1 MPLNRNTAVIG
12 CAIMAPVYAKDATER
27 LSLEEILYEVTQR
40 ALKSAGL
47 TIEDIDGIIV
57 GSNDQID
64 GRAISVMA
72 ASGSVGGVD
81 RDILSTPSAGEHAF
95 TMGVLRVASAQ
106 FETQLVVSWGSTE
119 AHSLPE
125 VERLAADPYFH
136 RRLPLDDLSSFA
148 LQANALVAKEPQA
161 QSLVAALVAQNRA
174 RGAKAYPESSGA
186 ADSEA
191 QIAASKPARWP
202 VQAGMLRPGV
212 TSAVA
217 MVLASEDHV
226 KKAGVKNP
234 AWVRGMGW
242 ATEAAFLG
250 DRDLTAATAL
260 EAAAHQAFS
269 DAGIS
274 GVGGTSG
281 ISSINQI
288 DVAEIS
294 GPTPYQ
300 ELIAYQ
306 ALGIGG
312 PSKWSELVRGAPGRL
327 NINPSGG
334 LASINPV
341 FCGGLVRVAEAANQ
355 VRGVAGKHQVPT
367 ANTALAHAASGPASM
382 YQTVVVF
389 GRSL

>member
-12 CAIMAPVYAKDATER
+12 CAIMAPVYASNATEKW
-27 LSLEEILYEVTQR
+27 SLEEILYEVTQQ

-47 TIEDIDGIIV
+47 TIEDIDGIMV

-64 GRAISVMA
+64 GRAISIMA

-95 TMGVLRVASAQ
+95 VMGVLRVASAQ
-106 FETQLVVSWGSTE
+106 FETQLVVSWGPTE

-148 LQANALVAKEPQA
+148 LQANALVAKEPLA
-161 QSLVAALVAQNRA
+161 QSLAAALVAQNRA
-174 RGAKAYPESSGA
+174 RGAKAYPESAGA

-191 QIAASKPARWP
+191 QITASKPARWP
-202 VQAGMLRPGV
+202 VQAGMLRAPV

-217 MVLASEDHV
+217 LVLASEDHV

-234 AWVRGMGW
+234 AWIRGMGW

-260 EAAAHQAFS
+260 KAAAQQAFS
-269 DAGIS
+269 EAGIS
-274 GVGGTSG
+274 GVA
-281 ISSINQI
+281 QV

-306 ALGIGG
+306 ALGIAE
-312 PSKWSELVRGAPGRL
+312 PAAWTDLVRGKPGRL

-355 VRGVAGKHQVPT
+355 VRGVAGKHQATV
-367 ANTALAHAASGPASM
+367 ANTVLAHAASGPASM

>member
-12 CAIMAPVYAKDATER
+12 CAIMAPVTTDKS
-27 LSLEEILYEVTQR
+27 SLEEILYDLTQQ
-40 ALKSAGL
+40 ALKSAGIS
-47 TIEDIDGIIV
+47 IEDIDGIIV

-64 GRAISVMA
+64 GRAISIMA

-95 TMGVLRVASAQ
+95 VMGVLRVASAQ

-148 LQANALVAKEPQA
+148 LQANALVAKEPLA
-161 QSLVAALVAQNRA
+161 QSLAAALVAQNRA
-174 RGAKAYPESSGA
+174 RGAKAYPASAASAASAGSSAA

-202 VQAGMLRPGV
+202 VQAGMLRPPV

-217 MVLASEDHV
+217 LVLACEDHV

-260 EAAAHQAFS
+260 EEAARQAFS
-269 DAGIS
+269 EAGTAGIAQ
-274 GVGGTSG
+274 V
-281 ISSINQI
+281 

-306 ALGIGG
+306 ALGIAG
-312 PSKWSELVRGAPGRL
+312 PSAWTELVRGKPGRL

-341 FCGGLVRVAEAANQ
+341 YCGGLVRVAEAANQ
-355 VRGVAGKHQVPT
+355 VRGVAGKHQAAV
-367 ANTALAHAASGPASM
+367 ANIALAHAASGPASM
-382 YQTVVVF
+382 YQTVVIF

>member
-27 LSLEEILYEVTQR
+27 LSLEEILYEVTQQ

-95 TMGVLRVASAQ
+95 VMGVLRVASAQ
-106 FETQLVVSWGSTE
+106 FETQLVVAWGSTE

-148 LQANALVAKEPQA
+148 LQANALVAKEPLA
-161 QSLVAALVAQNRA
+161 QSLAAALVAQNRA
-174 RGAKAYPESSGA
+174 RGAKAYPESAGVVNNP

-202 VQAGMLRPGV
+202 VQAGMLRPPV

-217 MVLASEDHV
+217 LVLASEDHV

-250 DRDLTAATAL
+250 DRELTAATAL

-274 GVGGTSG
+274 GISG
-281 ISSINQI
+281 IHQVE
-288 DVAEIS
+288 VAEIS

-312 PSKWSELVRGAPGRL
+312 PAKWAELVRGAPGRL

-355 VRGVAGKHQVPT
+355 VRGVAGKHQVQT

-382 YQTVVVF
+382 YQTVVIF